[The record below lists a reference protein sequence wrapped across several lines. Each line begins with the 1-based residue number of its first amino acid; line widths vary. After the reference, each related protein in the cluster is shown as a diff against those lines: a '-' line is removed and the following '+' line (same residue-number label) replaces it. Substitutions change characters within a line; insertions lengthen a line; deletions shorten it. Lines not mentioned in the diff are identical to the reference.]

1 MSITQTAAAQHPW
14 SRFTQSGQAN
24 LPYPLLN
31 HLLKGLSL
39 RLLASRL
46 RFPNLAR
53 LLSPTIFCLN
63 PWVKFIILK
72 LLASR
77 RTFKQS
83 GQSPRSYPFS
93 IKSFI
98 TMSYSEAPGL
108 QVRTSQLSGK
118 GPQIDN
124 VLLKPFM
131 KTFQFENPCLLSQF
145 SQSRQYPEASHF
157 LIQFFLK
164 TTHFKSTGFQGQIS
178 RAGLVPPVATKVV
191 ESKPFLYKTF
201 DTTKGLV
208 LSIQLCSLLLTP
220 NLTPTKSWKLL

>member
-131 KTFQFENPCLLSQF
+131 KLFNLRILASCLSFHNLGSIPKRHTFLFNSF
-145 SQSRQYPEASHF
+145 
-157 LIQFFLK
+157 
-164 TTHFKSTGFQGQIS
+164 
-178 RAGLVPPVATKVV
+178 
-191 ESKPFLYKTF
+191 SKPRILSRLASRVRFPERVWFLQWQLRSWRVNPF
-201 DTTKGLV
+201 FTKH
-208 LSIQLCSLLLTP
+208 LTQP
-220 NLTPTKSWKLL
+220 RD